1 MNNLVADMAGLRF
14 ARLRITSFAGSRRY
28 RAFWNCLCDCGN
40 EVTVEGKKLRQ
51 GHTQSCGCFH
61 RERAAE
67 AHLIHGHSRRR
78 PSSTAKRDISRE
90 YHAWLNMKQRVLN
103 PNSDDYN
110 NYGER
115 GIVICDRWKGSFE
128 NFLADMGPC
137 PTGLELDRIEVNG
150 NYEPSNCRWT
160 NEIIQARN
168 KRSFITAHGMEAIYG

>member
-1 MNNLVADMAGLRF
+1 
-14 ARLRITSFAGSRRY
+14 
-28 RAFWNCLCDCGN
+28 
-40 EVTVEGKKLRQ
+40 
-51 GHTQSCGCFH
+51 
-61 RERAAE
+61 
-67 AHLIHGHSRRR
+67 
-78 PSSTAKRDISRE
+78 
-90 YHAWLNMKQRVLN
+90 MKQRVLN